1 MEQKTKLHPLVGA
14 AALSVIGVSF
24 AGIAVLTGVLPHP
37 SAAPAPA
44 SVAAPAPAPST
55 PASTID
61 LVSASTAYP
70 EKIPAAEAP
79 ATGTAR
85 PAPKA
90 KTAAKK
96 SPPANAV
103 AMNPTGAATLPPP
116 PAPSPIPDPG
126 TAAMPAPVAA
136 ATRPACADCG
146 TVETFREVQVKG
158 DGSPVG
164 AVAGGAAGALIGHQ
178 FGRGGGK
185 DLLTIAGAIG
195 GAFAGH
201 EIERNVRKKTR
212 YEVSVRMEDGS
223 LRTVTQDAAPG
234 WRVGERVRVLDNRI
248 VASS

>member
-1 MEQKTKLHPLVGA
+1 MEHKTKLHPLVGA

-44 SVAAPAPAPST
+44 STAEPA
-55 PASTID
+55 ASTLD
-61 LVSASTAYP
+61 LVGASTAYP
-70 EKIPAAEAP
+70 EKIPATDTPAAEP
-79 ATGTAR
+79 AR

-90 KTAAKK
+90 RSVAKK
-96 SPPANAV
+96 PAPSSTV
-103 AMNPTGAATLPPP
+103 AMNGTGPATLPPP
-116 PAPSPIPDPG
+116 AAPSALPAPEA
-126 TAAMPAPVAA
+126 AAMPAPVAA
-136 ATRPACADCG
+136 APRPVCADCG
-146 TVETFREVQVKG
+146 TIETFREIQVKG

-164 AVAGGAAGALIGHQ
+164 AVAGGAAGALLGHQ
-178 FGRGGGK
+178 FGRGSGK
-185 DLLTIAGAIG
+185 DLLTIAGAVG

-223 LRTVTQDAAPG
+223 LRTVTQDAPPA
-234 WRVGERVRVLDNRI
+234 WHVGERVRVVDQRI